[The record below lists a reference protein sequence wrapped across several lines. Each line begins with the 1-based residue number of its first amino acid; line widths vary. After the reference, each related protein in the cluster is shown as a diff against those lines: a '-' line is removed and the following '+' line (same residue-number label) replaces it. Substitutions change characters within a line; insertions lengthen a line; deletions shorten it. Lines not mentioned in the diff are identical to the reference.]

1 MGDKVRITCVSCPMG
16 CDLEVEVLDK
26 EIKKIEGNRC
36 PRGIEYAKAE
46 YFNPTRILPTTAK
59 VKGGVLP
66 LVPVKTAKPI
76 PKGLLEKAMVE
87 IAQVELEAPIKLGDI
102 VIKNIL
108 DTGIDVVATRD
119 LAKK

>member
-1 MGDKVRITCVSCPMG
+1 MG